1 MPEFTLESMVRF
13 LVDPRSVQQVNNTV
27 NEIKR
32 FAGRALGAIGI
43 GISLKSLNDTVEQM
57 RSINLALESAVGQF
71 GDMDDI
77 QKKIL
82 DSSKDVLG
90 NYEDMAKNVSD
101 LVKNN
106 KSLFDVERATRFSE
120 IMTKLTKL
128 SGGSSADA
136 SSLISGL
143 ASDMRMGKLS
153 SGGLEQ
159 LFAKAP
165 QAIKILTDY
174 YGVSER
180 KLRMMAQAG
189 MLKAKDIQKAFTQA
203 GESVDEA
210 FSNLPPKISDVLAS
224 TRSELK
230 YFIAETDEM
239 FGITQKFA
247 EFLQKGFGFLM
258 RGLEKLRSG
267 VLFFTQK
274 LGGMQNVLKLIGVVL
289 ASFKIA
295 QLISS
300 FNGLLDIF
308 NKIGIKGMFI
318 VGVIALI
325 LLAAEDFVS
334 FLQGKDS
341 LIGRVL
347 EKAGINSDEVREKIL
362 DLFGRVKEIRKWLE
376 SNIPKALSLI
386 GKITSSVGD
395 FVSKFAGNAWTNIKR
410 VAGAVKEFFDGF
422 MNSPA
427 PGAIRNL
434 AKRLGD
440 FFETVVSVSV
450 DTFQKVTEAVGKF
463 LDKFLTFELGESFG
477 RLVAEIVK
485 LFDKLAEI
493 RTDLIEDAGKALDIL
508 LDSATKYGMPEAL
521 SHLVTALQ
529 DLAALA
535 LSELTDELN
544 RIKKAFD
551 GVFETLAQSWSD
563 NVSPV
568 IAPLIDT
575 LSEFIDTCTKVQSA
589 IDEKIKPIKDAFAE
603 IFNESLKKSIEMIS
617 KAVEGVTEA
626 LDGILG
632 FVTHNAKFI
641 GAVFKGDWK
650 EAARLASKGGED
662 ALKIGEGVRK
672 TFFDSLGIGF
682 KGVGEKID
690 EKTGWFSSAK
700 DKVSGWFNGAAE
712 GLLGMF
718 NISRIPEV
726 APETVSSLT
735 DSHNTS
741 NQYDMTV
748 NIENN
753 FNGDDRNA
761 QRTTSRAMEK
771 SADDSFGA
779 FGRYIDK
786 VR

>member
-13 LVDPRSVQQVNNTV
+13 LVDPKSVQQVNNTV

-300 FNGLLDIF
+300 FNGLLGVF

-341 LIGRVL
+341 LIGRAF
-347 EKAGINSDEVREKIL
+347 EKAGINADEVREKVFRAWNGIKEFTTETFGKVKEWFDENGPKIL
-362 DLFGRVKEIRKWLE
+362 TTIQGIVGGVARAVKGIAAPIKKWWEEGGGERLFGAIGGLLKTVKDDVLE
-376 SNIPKALSLI
+376 AGGAIKEWWEKHGDGVCELI
-386 GKITSSVGD
+386 GGAFAALGEILTGTIRLFTDLWSIIKDVFNGDWDGLAEDIERLGSDIWETLKNTFAAIFDTELGQQFLDWGKDLIDNMIKGITQKIDAVKDVLKDASNKIKKFFGLEVEEEEEEGSTTHKTSSGEYGGGGGKLSGSGASGRGSRGQISNGPQEKYYVVGMD
-395 FVSKFAGNAWTNIKR
+395 EGLSGDKMDTYLSQSKNKSGDDLSRYQRAFSFKGNN
-410 VAGAVKEFFDGF
+410 GEFQD
-422 MNSPA
+422 SDA
-427 PGAIRNL
+427 RA
-434 AKRLGD
+434 
-440 FFETVVSVSV
+440 
-450 DTFQKVTEAVGKF
+450 F
-463 LDKFLTFELGESFG
+463 LD
-477 RLVAEIVK
+477 
-485 LFDKLAEI
+485 
-493 RTDLIEDAGKALDIL
+493 
-508 LDSATKYGMPEAL
+508 
-521 SHLVTALQ
+521 
-529 DLAALA
+529 AAQ
-535 LSELTDELN
+535 SLN
-544 RIKKAFD
+544 M
-551 GVFETLAQSWSD
+551 LAQS
-563 NVSPV
+563 
-568 IAPLIDT
+568 AT
-575 LSEFIDTCTKVQSA
+575 
-589 IDEKIKPIKDAFAE
+589 
-603 IFNESLKKSIEMIS
+603 
-617 KAVEGVTEA
+617 
-626 LDGILG
+626 
-632 FVTHNAKFI
+632 
-641 GAVFKGDWK
+641 
-650 EAARLASKGGED
+650 
-662 ALKIGEGVRK
+662 
-672 TFFDSLGIGF
+672 
-682 KGVGEKID
+682 
-690 EKTGWFSSAK
+690 
-700 DKVSGWFNGAAE
+700 
-712 GLLGMF
+712 
-718 NISRIPEV
+718 V
-726 APETVSSLT
+726 APETVNSV
-735 DSHNTS
+735 DSHDVS
-741 NQYDMTV
+741 KQYDMTV
-748 NIENN
+748 NIENH